1 MALKK
6 TIETEYHIPAE
17 YEDIFNATLSHSDG
31 KTFVAATMRGW
42 QKKAYCRSSGK
53 EIWAKTFRIEPTAE
67 EKQKLFA
74 LYYDIIKSHVPEL
87 ADAEPVYDVDTV
99 TMDKTELS
107 LAVGDTAQLTA
118 VCTPDTAEDLTVTWT
133 SSDESIATVDG
144 TGLVTA
150 VASGTAVITATSND
164 ESSVTATCTVTVAV
178 A

>member
-74 LYYDIIKSHVPEL
+74 LYYDIIKEHVPEL
-87 ADAEPVYDVDTV
+87 ADAEPVYDVKSV
-99 TMDKTELS
+99 VLDKSELS

-118 VCTPDTAEDLTVTWT
+118 TCTPDTAEDLTVGWT
-133 SSDESIATVDG
+133 TSDESIATVDS

-150 VASGTAVITATSND
+150 VVAGEANITAVSND
-164 ESSVTATCTVTVAV
+164 EPGISATCKITVE
-178 A
+178 

>member
-31 KTFVAATMRGW
+31 KTFVATTMRGW
-42 QKKAYCRSSGK
+42 QKKEYCRSSGK

-74 LYYDIIKSHVPEL
+74 LYYDIIKEHVPEL
-87 ADAEPVYDVDTV
+87 ADAEPVYDVKSV
-99 TMDKTELS
+99 VLDKSELS

-118 VCTPDTAEDLTVTWT
+118 VCTPDTAEDLTVGWT

-150 VASGTAVITATSND
+150 VASGEANITAASND
-164 ESSVTATCTVTVAV
+164 EPGISATCKITVE
-178 A
+178 